1 MSTYTATIRWERGDQ
16 LFTDNRYSR
25 GHKWFFDGAVEVPGS
40 SSPHIVPLPYSRP
53 NAVDPE
59 EAFVAS
65 LSSCHMLWFLSIA
78 ANRGFCVDSYVDD
91 AEGIMARNTS
101 GKLAMTRVT
110 LRPRAVFVG
119 NMLPTPS
126 DIASMHHKAHAEC
139 FIANSV
145 KTEVHCEPVHDPD
158 PAFSA
163 SLTRRAFGRAG
174 GAGRTL
180 PSDPMNDADARSTLV
195 SCLARYRR
203 MSYGELASLIGALET
218 GEVEG
223 EGGTKYQ
230 FEVGVYWDDPDQP
243 HDAIRVFG
251 SIDEGGIRAYAPVCE
266 TFLIAPDGTIVDE

>member
-25 GHKWFFDGAVEVPGS
+25 CHKWLFDGDIEVPGS
-40 SSPHIVPLPYSRP
+40 ASPHVVPLPYSCP

-78 ANRGFCVDSYVDD
+78 ANRGFCVDSYVDA
-91 AEGIMARNTS
+91 AEGIMATNAA
-101 GKLAMTRVT
+101 GKRAMTRVT
-110 LRPRAVFVG
+110 LRPRVVFVG
-119 NMLPTPS
+119 NMLPTPG
-126 DIASMHHKAHAEC
+126 DIAAMHDKAHAEC

-145 KTEVHCEPVHDPD
+145 KTEVHCEPIHDPET
-158 PAFSA
+158 AFGA
-163 SLTRRAFGRAG
+163 SLTRMAFRQAG
-174 GAGRTL
+174 AALRTL
-180 PSDPMNDADARSTLV
+180 PSDPAEDADARSTLV
-195 SCLARYRR
+195 TCLARYRR
-203 MSYGELASLIGALET
+203 MSYAELATLIGTLET

-223 EGGTKYQ
+223 DGGTKYQ

-251 SIDEGGIRAYAPVCE
+251 SIDEGGVGAYAPVCE
-266 TFLIAPDGTIVDE
+266 TFLVTTDGSVIDE